1 MDKIL
6 KQKSRKLASR
16 EFGEQKGRASS
27 LSNRVVVIIA
37 NSRLRAPRCINN
49 PLKAVN
55 MASWQRVAAKGLGIK
70 LDSDVNQDAVT
81 RGESIQSTDT
91 YIEEEPTVQEWV
103 HDHIPTGKEWVE
115 FFTSLFP
122 FLQWIGKYNLL
133 WLTGDLIAGITVG
146 FVVVPQGMAY
156 AILAQLPAE
165 YGLYSSFVGV
175 MIYWFFATSKDITI
189 GPVAVMS
196 TLVGTIV
203 LKAEKSH
210 PEFSRP
216 QVASALAVICGC
228 IVFAIGLLRLGF
240 MVDYIPL
247 PAIAAFMTG
256 SALNIA
262 MGQIPGLFG
271 IPSSV
276 VNNRAETYKV
286 FINFWKHIGAAKLD
300 AAMGLTAL
308 FLLYAIR
315 ILANRMGKRF
325 PAYKRTWFFVS
336 TLRTAFVILLYT
348 MISWLVNRHR
358 RSKPAFRILSNVP
371 KGFQHMGAPTLNAD
385 IVDSFVGE
393 LPAAVIVLL
402 IEHIAISKSFGRVNG
417 YQINPSQELIAIGI
431 TNIFG
436 PFFGAYP
443 ATGSFSRTAIKA
455 KAGVRT
461 PIAGVITGIIVLLA
475 IYLLTAVFF
484 YIPNASLAAVI
495 IHAVGDLITPPNV
508 VYRFWRVSPLE
519 VVIFF
524 AGVFVAVFSSIENGI
539 YTTIST
545 SAALLL
551 FRLAKARGH
560 FLGRIRVQIVPP
572 ENFSTETVPT
582 GYGAT
587 NKTKADP
594 EIKGTGESTNEELTE
609 ANYHDVFLP
618 IDHKDGS
625 NPAINIESPFPGVFV
640 YRFSEGYVYP
650 NAAHYCDQLINY
662 IELKCRRTSLDSF
675 ARLGDRPWNDKG
687 PRHLSVEEDHRPTL
701 KAVILDFSAVNNVDI
716 TSVQTLIDA
725 RNTLDKYASPNNVD
739 WHFAGV
745 KNRWTKRALT
755 SAGFGYRTEDVET
768 NANNGRGPWK
778 PLYSVAE
785 VSARV
790 AGIEDVDD
798 NGSGSSIKKTDLEV
812 GIPSQIQKK
821 KVLVHSIARPLFHVD
836 VKAALLAAQENL

>member
-1 MDKIL
+1 
-6 KQKSRKLASR
+6 
-16 EFGEQKGRASS
+16 
-27 LSNRVVVIIA
+27 
-37 NSRLRAPRCINN
+37 
-49 PLKAVN
+49 
-55 MASWQRVAAKGLGIK
+55 MASWQRIAAKGLGIK
-70 LDSDVNQDAVT
+70 LDSDVNDPSVT

-91 YIEEEPTVQEWV
+91 YVEEEPTIQEWF
-103 HDHIPTGKEWVE
+103 HDHLPRGHQFVE
-115 FFTSLFP
+115 FLTSLFP
-122 FLQWIGKYNLL
+122 FLQWIGNYNLI

-156 AILAQLPAE
+156 ALLAQLPAE

-196 TLVGTIV
+196 TLVGNIV

-210 PEFSRP
+210 PEFTRP

-228 IVFAIGLLRLGF
+228 VVFTIGLLRLGF
-240 MVDYIPL
+240 VVDYIPL

-271 IPSSV
+271 IPSSI

-300 AAMGLTAL
+300 AAMGLSAL
-308 FLLYAIR
+308 TMLYGIR
-315 ILANRMGKRF
+315 ITANLMTKKF
-325 PAYKRTWFFVS
+325 PNYKRTWFFIS

-358 RSKPAFRILSNVP
+358 RTKPAFRILSNVP
-371 KGFQHMGAPTLNAD
+371 KGFQHMGAPTLNGD

-393 LPAAVIVLL
+393 LPAAIIVLL

-417 YQINPSQELIAIGI
+417 YQINPSQELIAIGV

-461 PIAGVITGIIVLLA
+461 PVAGVITGIVVLLA

-508 VYRFWRVSPLE
+508 VYRFWRVSPVE

-524 AGVFVAVFSSIENGI
+524 AGVFVAIFSSIENGI
-539 YTTIST
+539 YTTISA

-560 FLGRIRVQIVPP
+560 FLGRVRVQIVPP
-572 ENFSTETVPT
+572 ENISTETVGG
-582 GYGAT
+582 GYGST
-587 NKTKADP
+587 GKTTTKND
-594 EIKGTGESTNEELTE
+594 EIKGSSESTHELIG
-609 ANYHDVFLP
+609 ASFHDVFLP

-640 YRFSEGYVYP
+640 YRFSEGYIYP
-650 NAAHYCDQLINY
+650 NATHYCDQLIDF
-662 IELKCRRTSLDSF
+662 IQLKCRRTSTDTYP
-675 ARLGDRPWNDKG
+675 RLGDRPWNDRG
-687 PRHLSVEEDHRPTL
+687 PRHIVLEDDHRPTL
-701 KAVILDFSAVNNVDI
+701 KAVILDFSSVNNVDI

-725 RNTLDKYASPNNVD
+725 RNSLDKYAAPNQVD
-739 WHFAGV
+739 WHFAAIS
-745 KNRWTKRALT
+745 NRWTKRALT

-768 NANNGRGPWK
+768 NAKGGSGPWK

-785 VSARV
+785 IGARG
-790 AGIEDVDD
+790 AGIDD
-798 NGSGSSIKKTDLEV
+798 DDGSSSSIKKTDLET
-812 GIPSQIQKK
+812 GIKVQKK
-821 KVLVHSIARPLFHVD
+821 RVLVHSIRRPLFHVD
-836 VKAALLAAQENL
+836 VNAALLSAQENL

>member
-1 MDKIL
+1 
-6 KQKSRKLASR
+6 
-16 EFGEQKGRASS
+16 
-27 LSNRVVVIIA
+27 
-37 NSRLRAPRCINN
+37 
-49 PLKAVN
+49 
-55 MASWQRVAAKGLGIK
+55 MASWQRGAAKLLGIK
-70 LDSDVNQDAVT
+70 LDSDINEGAVT

-91 YIEEEPTVQEWV
+91 YVEEEPTIGEWV
-103 HDHIPTGKEWVE
+103 RDHIPHKSEVVE
-115 FFTSLFP
+115 FVTSLFP
-122 FLQWIGKYNLL
+122 FLQWIGNYNLL

-156 AILAQLPAE
+156 SILAQLPAE

-175 MIYWFFATSKDITI
+175 MLYWFFATSKDITI

-196 TLVGTIV
+196 TLVGNIV
-203 LKAEKSH
+203 LKAEETH
-210 PEFSRP
+210 PEFTRP
-216 QVASALAVICGC
+216 QVASALALICGC
-228 IVFAIGLLRLGF
+228 IVFAIGILRLGF
-240 MVDYIPL
+240 VVDYIPL

-271 IPSSV
+271 IPSSI

-286 FINFWKHIGAAKLD
+286 FINFWKHIGSAKLD
-300 AAMGLTAL
+300 AAMGLSAL
-308 FLLYAIR
+308 AMLYIIR
-315 ILANRMGKRF
+315 IVANRMAKRF
-325 PAYKRTWFFVS
+325 PNYKRTWFFIS

-358 RSKPAFRILSNVP
+358 RSKPAFRILQKVP
-371 KGFQHMGAPTLNAD
+371 KGFQHMGVPTINGG
-385 IVDSFVGE
+385 IISSFVGE

-475 IYLLTAVFF
+475 IYLLTAVFY
-484 YIPNASLAAVI
+484 YIPNASLAGVI

-508 VYRFWRVSPLE
+508 VYRFWRVSPVE

-539 YTTIST
+539 YTTISA

-560 FLGRIRVQIVPP
+560 FLGRVRVQIVPP
-572 ENFSTETVPT
+572 ENISTETVGLGG

-587 NKTKADP
+587 GKSKTDP
-594 EIKGTGESTNEELTE
+594 EIKGIKGGEATSELPE
-609 ANYHDVFLP
+609 AHHHDVFLP

-625 NPAINIESPFPGVFV
+625 NPAINIDSPFPGVFV
-640 YRFSEGYVYP
+640 FRFSEGLIYP
-650 NAAHYCDQLINY
+650 NAAHYSDQLLDY
-662 IELKCRRTSLDSF
+662 VQLKCRRTSLDSF
-675 ARLGDRPWNDKG
+675 ARLGDRPWNDRG
-687 PRHLSVEEDHRPTL
+687 PRHLTMEDDNRPTL
-701 KAVILDFSAVNNVDI
+701 KAIVLDFSAVNNVDI
-716 TSVQTLIDA
+716 TAVQTLIDT
-725 RNTLDKYASPNNVD
+725 RNTLDKYAAPNHVD
-739 WHFAGV
+739 WHFAAV
-745 KNRWTKRALT
+745 NNRWTKRALT
-755 SAGFGYRTEDVET
+755 SAGFGYRSEEVES
-768 NANNGRGPWK
+768 NSESGKGPWK

-790 AGIEDVDD
+790 AGIDGSSDD
-798 NGSGSSIKKTDLEV
+798 GASGSSIKKTDLEAAPTHT
-812 GIPSQIQKK
+812 IQISKRR
-821 KVLVHSIARPLFHVD
+821 VLVHSIARPLFHVD
-836 VKAALLAAQENL
+836 VNAALLAAQENL